1 MIIVSSSINKEWQ
14 FWLTAFIEY
23 LERERPELLMPSIL
37 DIPTMPHSF
46 AHFAVFPETLVDP
59 LIKVG
64 CPSEVCVKCGKPKLP
79 FFIDTGRYYD
89 SRTGEYTVYDKK
101 ETKRKIV
108 DATGVSDSSV
118 FNTELIKERVT
129 KWLPSCK
136 CNAGFEPGT
145 VLDPFAGSGTV
156 GVVAKKQGKNAILI
170 EVSPEYV
177 EIIKKRLEI
186 EGSGT
191 NINIK
196 LVDVASIESMEED
209 E

>member
-1 MIIVSSSINKEWQ
+1 MVFSVFASSMIIVS
-14 FWLTAFIEY
+14 
-23 LERERPELLMPSIL
+23 PSI
-37 DIPTMPHSF
+37 S
-46 AHFAVFPETLVDP
+46 
-59 LIKVG
+59 
-64 CPSEVCVKCGKPKLP
+64 
-79 FFIDTGRYYD
+79 
-89 SRTGEYTVYDKK
+89 K
-101 ETKRKIV
+101 ETNRKIV
-108 DATGVSDSSV
+108 DVTGVSDSSV
-118 FNTELIKERVT
+118 FNTDLIQARVI

-136 CNAGFEPGT
+136 CNAGFDPGT